1 MTTLQFT
8 FEKTYKEIDV
18 AGKLYKVKFDDDSMP
33 AYQEG
38 FVAYEKKAQELKN
51 GIVDFSKATTE
62 ELRASN
68 AKQREL
74 MKEAIELFLGED
86 TFEELYEKAGRS
98 LMNLVSLID
107 YLTKI
112 VEEELR
118 SKTGSSLDE
127 YLINSKK

>member
-18 AGKLYKVKFDDDSMP
+18 AGKLYKVKFDDDSMLT
-33 AYQEG
+33 YQEG
-38 FVAYEKKAQELKN
+38 FVSYEKKAKELQDAALD
-51 GIVDFSKATTE
+51 IREATVE
-62 ELRASN
+62 ELRAMN
-68 AKQREL
+68 LKQREL

-86 TFEELYEKAGRS
+86 TFDELYEKAGRY

-112 VEEELR
+112 VEEELQ
-118 SKTGSSLDE
+118 SKAGSSLDE

>member
-1 MTTLQFT
+1 MTTLQFN

-18 AGKLYKVKFDDDSMP
+18 AGKIYKVKFDDDSMIT
-33 AYQEG
+33 YQEG
-38 FVAYEKKAQELKN
+38 FVSYEKKAKELQDDTLD
-51 GIVDFSKATTE
+51 IREATAE
-62 ELRASN
+62 ELRAMN
-68 AKQREL
+68 LKQREL

-86 TFEELYEKAGRS
+86 TFDELYEKAGRY
-98 LMNLVSLID
+98 LMNLVSLIN

-118 SKTGSSLDE
+118 SKAGNSLDE

>member
-18 AGKLYKVKFDDDSMP
+18 AGTLYKVNFDDESMLK
-33 AYQEG
+33 YQEG
-38 FVAYEKKAQELKN
+38 FVSYEKKAKELQN
-51 GIVDFSKATTE
+51 EAIDFREASPDV
-62 ELRASN
+62 LRAMN
-68 AKQREL
+68 LQQREL
-74 MKEAIELFLGED
+74 MSEAIELFLGED

-118 SKTGSSLDE
+118 AKSGNNLDA
-127 YLINSKK
+127 YLTQTKK